1 MLTRGQLLDHVWGGI
16 ETDDTHVIEV
26 TIQRLRAKIDSDH
39 IATVRGVGYRL
50 VRP

>member
-16 ETDDTHVIEV
+16 ETDGTHVIEV
-26 TIQRLRAKIDSDH
+26 TIQRLRAKIGSDH